1 MVQFLVQD
9 FKRRY
14 GKDISGNARSMRR
27 LRTSCERAK
36 RTLSTAMQASIDVD
50 SLFDGQDYFFNFTR
64 AKFEEICNDVFNK
77 VLRPVDQV
85 LRDANMSKG
94 QVSEIVLVGGSTR
107 IPRIQ
112 QMLKNY
118 FNGKELN
125 KSVNPDEVVA
135 AGAAIQAHIL
145 GGDNSNDKTK
155 DLLLLDVSPLSL
167 GIETAGGVMTKIIER
182 NTTIPILNHKHFLLM
197 QIIKPLF

>member
-9 FKRRY
+9 FKKRY

-27 LRTSCERAK
+27 LRTACERAK

-50 SLFDGQDYFFNFTR
+50 SLYDGVDYFFNFSR
-64 AKFEEICNDVFNK
+64 AKFEELCHDIFSR
-77 VLRPVDQV
+77 VLRPVEQV
-85 LRDANMSKG
+85 IKDANISKG

-107 IPRIQ
+107 IPRVQ

-135 AGAAIQAHIL
+135 VGVAIQAHIL
-145 GGDNSNDKTK
+145 SGDNSVIKH
-155 DLLLLDVSPLSL
+155 
-167 GIETAGGVMTKIIER
+167 KIYFIR
-182 NTTIPILNHKHFLLM
+182 CYTIVTRY
-197 QIIKPLF
+197 